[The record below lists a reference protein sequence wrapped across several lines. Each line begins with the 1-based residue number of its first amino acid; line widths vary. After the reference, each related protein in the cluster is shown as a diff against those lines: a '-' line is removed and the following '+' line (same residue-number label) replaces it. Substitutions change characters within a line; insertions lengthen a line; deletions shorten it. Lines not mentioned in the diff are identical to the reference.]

1 MTQQKSLLLSI
12 AAMLVSKNQSLEDG
26 FTICELRKFTGKTPK
41 HCSVKCQALRN
52 SGLLEHLSYGKY
64 ALVLSIELYKILV
77 DHRHVANGEAKDA
90 ILTLRRAE
98 TLQRTTT
105 LQAHHSN
112 VILEKFKSEFPSSQA
127 VKAEGDMKKI
137 DAEMPS

>member
-1 MTQQKSLLLSI
+1 MTQQKKLLLSI
-12 AAMLVSKNQSLEDG
+12 TAMLTYYQKDLGEG
-26 FTICELRKFTGKTPK
+26 FTLCELRKFSGKSPK
-41 HCSVKCQALRN
+41 HCSEKCQALRN
-52 SGLLEHLSYGKY
+52 SGHLEHLSYGKY
-64 ALVLSIELYKILV
+64 ALVLSIELYKILA